1 MCIVL
6 MTQAAEVLF
15 VCLPD
20 YMFGFHFVRMSTQ
33 DLGTQGVAS
42 CSYRNLLT
50 HRLPL
55 SDLVCALAAL
65 GPVCLCAHLH
75 ALASAHALSFG

>member
-20 YMFGFHFVRMSTQ
+20 YMSGFHSVRMSTR
-33 DLGTQGVAS
+33 DFVTRGVAQR
-42 CSYRNLLT
+42 SYHNLLT
-50 HRLPL
+50 HALPL
-55 SDLVCALAAL
+55 SDL
-65 GPVCLCAHLH
+65 
-75 ALASAHALSFG
+75 LSLI